1 MNDYTIVFSPHAKL
15 RMEEIA
21 DYLYQ
26 KNLSKEFVVDYL
38 NRFEIWLET
47 LLCQFPESGTPM
59 PEYGNGV
66 RRVVYKKYSFHYR
79 VKAGV
84 IEILTVYREN
94 SP

>member
-1 MNDYTIVFSPHAKL
+1 MNDYTIVFSPHARL

-26 KNLSKEFVVDYL
+26 QSLSKEFVVDYL

-47 LLCQFPESGTPM
+47 LLCQFPESGAPM

-66 RRVVYKKYSFHYR
+66 RRVAYKKYSFHYR
-79 VKAGV
+79 VKEGV

-94 SP
+94 LP